1 MASVILSQLKQLRKV
16 GELATGSQS
25 LRNLIDISETQI
37 LVCFQLKVQ
46 WPKKN
51 WKIIL
56 IYSNNSTDCTRVL
69 WNAPRVSLSFF
80 IHKIR

>member
-46 WPKKN
+46 
-51 WKIIL
+51 
-56 IYSNNSTDCTRVL
+56 
-69 WNAPRVSLSFF
+69 
-80 IHKIR
+80 